1 MSSKTLDDDD
11 IRDMSIIAVNN
22 LEQQGLIASDIDFD
36 VQDIITES
44 ITEVLNRK
52 NKSIYLTYEGDN

>member
-1 MSSKTLDDDD
+1 MSKEILDEDDL
-11 IRDMSIIAVNN
+11 RDMSIIAVNN

-44 ITEVLNRK
+44 IVKVLNRK
-52 NKSIYLTYEGDN
+52 KSKSNEKSNR

>member
-1 MSSKTLDDDD
+1 MSKEILDEDD

-44 ITEVLNRK
+44 IVKVLNRK
-52 NKSIYLTYEGDN
+52 KSKSNEKSNR

>member
-1 MSSKTLDDDD
+1 MSKEILDDDD

-44 ITEVLNRK
+44 IVKVLNRK
-52 NKSIYLTYEGDN
+52 KSKSNEKSNR